1 MFEVMMYDGGVYRSE
16 ELFEMIEDVGGV
28 VLQKNRSSQMLSVI
42 MSVPGEDREAI
53 SELCKE
59 IGGEVREVPLAG
71 TEIAV
76 VGPTLG
82 RHHMPHPIC
91 DVAEILRRAGA
102 VTVVMGLAR
111 GRGKSTSQIS
121 ATEKGIIDEYDACVM
136 CLGNFKP
143 CVEKKTDLIKDL
155 HVPVVLVSGP
165 RPEGVDDTYDALVTG
180 VGRKAARMKDAEERA
195 KLDEICDTLEG
206 VLKERK
212 LSIEED
218 PLFVHPA
225 EIKQLLQDY
234 EPVDMCLR
242 PSPTVLHLDGLRVK
256 IPYEENREYLENVMV
271 YGRRL
276 GEVAYI
282 EPSRIDDSSVII
294 RIKTRSQVEYE
305 DSRRRWCAEAR
316 TCWRSPWIPI
326 STSRSGPSAT
336 CISGRGRT
344 AMWAAPWA
352 DWMPGW
358 GGI

>member
-1 MFEVMMYDGGVYRSE
+1 MFEVMMYDGGIYRSD

-28 VLQKNRSSQMLSVI
+28 VLQKNRSSQMLTVI
-42 MSVPGEDREAI
+42 MSVPGEDREEI
-53 SELCKE
+53 SKLCKD
-59 IGGEVREVPLAG
+59 IGGEVKEVPLAG

-111 GRGKSTSQIS
+111 GRGKNTSQIS
-121 ATEKGIIDEYDACVM
+121 AVEKGIIDEYDACVM

-165 RPEGVDDTYDALVTG
+165 KPDGVDETYDALVTG
-180 VGRKAARMKDAEERA
+180 VGRKAARMKSPEERA
-195 KLDEICDTLEG
+195 KLDEIADTLER
-206 VLKERK
+206 VLKDKK

-225 EIKQLLQDY
+225 EVKQILQEY
-234 EPVDMCLR
+234 EPIDMCLR
-242 PSPTVLHLDGLRVK
+242 PAPMVLHLDGLRIK
-256 IPYEENREYLENVMV
+256 IPYEENKEYLNNVLV
-271 YGRRL
+271 YGRKL
-276 GEVAYI
+276 GDVAVI
-282 EPSRIDDSSVII
+282 EPSRIDSSSVII

-305 DSRRRWCAEAR
+305 DSQRK
-316 TCWRSPWIPI
+316 
-326 STSRSGPSAT
+326 
-336 CISGRGRT
+336 
-344 AMWAAPWA
+344 
-352 DWMPGW
+352 
-358 GGI
+358 